1 MDFLEFAQPLV
12 KEGTLRAIKAIRE
25 VFQSNPCGQVPAET
39 ERKFLFFK
47 IDLVG
52 FSGALTESC
61 SCLGHLTLMQQM
73 EMSPALCS
81 RVVQVVSS
89 SLA

>member
-1 MDFLEFAQPLV
+1 MDFLEFAQLLA
-12 KEGTLRAIKAIRE
+12 KEGTLQAIKAIKE
-25 VFQSNPCGQVPAET
+25 VFQSNPCRQVPAET

-52 FSGALTESC
+52 LFGALAENC
-61 SCLGHLTLMQQM
+61 SCLGHLTLVQQM
-73 EMSPALCS
+73 GMSPALCS